1 MLDPL
6 RVEALG
12 DHNDSSLSVEAQ
24 GHLGAALVVLSPN
37 RHKELILQQG
47 GTFYV
52 HPGCISGGANW
63 TVANNHDV
71 MFTTELQKFGLRE
84 IWMALNLVGHRFV
97 FEAGFVEQQLQLSVI
112 KVGDAKRFDQPGVFT
127 GL

>member
-1 MLDPL
+1 MHKQYSVYLIAKYDLQRPRAKPHLKVVLDPL

-24 GHLGAALVVLSPN
+24 GHLGAALVVLSPD

-52 HPGCISGGANW
+52 YPEQEAQE
-63 TVANNHDV
+63 
-71 MFTTELQKFGLRE
+71 ELKF
-84 IWMALNLVGHRFV
+84 
-97 FEAGFVEQQLQLSVI
+97 
-112 KVGDAKRFDQPGVFT
+112 
-127 GL
+127 

>member
-1 MLDPL
+1 MHKLYSVYVIAKYDPQRPRAEPHLKVVLDPL

-12 DHNDSSLSVEAQ
+12 DHNDSSLSVEVQ

-52 HPGCISGGANW
+52 HPEQEA
-63 TVANNHDV
+63 H
-71 MFTTELQKFGLRE
+71 EKLKF
-84 IWMALNLVGHRFV
+84 
-97 FEAGFVEQQLQLSVI
+97 
-112 KVGDAKRFDQPGVFT
+112 
-127 GL
+127 